1 MIGNKF
7 PFILYP
13 SLAIFLYS
21 TLFFPPLLFGAEP
34 RNVTES
40 TVNHGVILKNNKKQ
54 PLWME
59 LWGKARTAVKNNNK
73 QEAIIRYKKLF
84 HEKPQIEEA
93 LREYVV
99 VLIDLKQWQEAGK
112 SCQTLLEIDPTS
124 LEYLLYA
131 GRVALVQQ
139 RYRKAAKYLGQVYS
153 RSPDGVYSIEALRG
167 QIVALQ
173 KMGRNAMAN
182 PLMEQLYLLIPHE
195 EGFIRQLANLSKELG
210 HDVKARNY
218 YKTLI
223 NEFGG
228 TEVDFLESEP
238 LFVSAKDEELS
249 LKCWLGYLKFHPF
262 YIAYHKKL
270 SLYYLENNM
279 GHEALSHLLVR
290 VAHGEENPQIF
301 LQIGKI
307 YLYEEGRPD
316 KALYYYEEYR
326 KRNVK
331 DKQVVS
337 EIKRIQAIL
346 ANDLLVIVE
355 NEGAWNLWRDLAKV
369 IPDRLA
375 VYYSMAEK
383 LEKLGKKNELLEV
396 LQIIQ
401 IHNPEDQ
408 EVLFKLAK
416 LYFNLGH
423 STAST
428 ETLDS
433 LKPEQQHG
441 KEYLFL
447 RAAIA
452 EQTWDYAASLDYY
465 KQYLLQVPDDFPLIL
480 QCLKRSGEVG
490 LIKKLNFFHS
500 LLPKSSQHKEIR
512 KQGSFIYGEA
522 LVENELFSQARHF
535 YDEFQG
541 KMTLSEIEYDTLN
554 SQNIRVLFSE
564 EKYFQAEQKLRLLL
578 TENNKKIEYIHE
590 LIQTNL
596 FQRDWHNAW
605 KWNEFLVSE
614 AQSLNQDDSQV
625 IFDLFIEKISILE
638 QSSQVEVAAEMVED
652 YLEQILKT
660 ESVDQLNQSHIL
672 HSKLAELYFKEK
684 EFQKSKDILEQLIL
698 VSPSDVETDIL
709 LKINNKYLL
718 DGGDLSAVID
728 DGQQSIINL
737 SDRSRIY
744 KKYGEYITALALC
757 EKYLVKFPQ
766 SLHAN
771 VLKAKL
777 LQATGDDFT
786 PLTIFKTLS
795 LEYPHEENFRQ
806 NVLLLQFKNA
816 KFKEL
821 IEELAP
827 EWKSV
832 KGTDGTLSVR
842 RDVPEIESLP
852 VRQKLLLARAFW
864 ADKRQ
869 NDALTLYHSLLDP
882 PVDHAFTEQLISR
895 NIKLLLPPPQKTFF
909 NTITF
914 TNPAEPD
921 RLDVVMSP
929 EFTWENFEKPVSQ
942 IAASLYS
949 DYRWQQM
956 VSSELSVRQA
966 MVDGNYYQAMK
977 EYQNILTEDSSP
989 ESLYDLAGVYSRLGF
1004 SGKEA
1009 ALYEIIKK
1017 ESPGYPDL
1025 DEAIQRNSLKRKA
1038 RIMPLFEFETKEG
1051 RDDYYD
1057 IKERTAGLKAM
1068 LFPTP
1073 QYEFQLDV
1081 QRIYDESLLLD
1092 ENLWRNRIN
1101 ARMQWSPVYDL
1112 DFILSVGFDHKD
1124 DVHYKNTFLY
1134 NLQLN
1139 GRLGDM
1145 VVGSLSLS
1153 QDIVDD
1159 TLEAL
1164 RTGIHQKEYAAGI
1177 KIDLLPRLF
1186 GGGEYIFSEY
1196 SDGNHQNKY
1205 ELWSSYTL
1213 ISEPTLL
1220 QFRYGYEITH
1230 NNEGNMKR
1238 DFSIESGFASGDH
1251 PYWTPKEYWQHLFTV
1266 SFEHQ
1271 LAENVLGRGAP
1282 SYYTLEYSFGYD
1294 SGGYDTHEAKA
1305 QIFLEMSRHFLLN
1318 SSVEVI
1324 DGSEVQE
1331 TRFMGSLIY
1340 RW

>member
-7 PFILYP
+7 PFILYS
-13 SLAIFLYS
+13 SLAISLCS
-21 TLFFPPLLFGAEP
+21 VLFFPQMLLSAESV
-34 RNVTES
+34 NVSEIS
-40 TVNHGVILKNNKKQ
+40 VSHEVVLKNHKGQ

-59 LWGKARTAVKNNNK
+59 LWGKARSAVKSNNK
-73 QEAIIRYKKLF
+73 QDAVRLYKKLF
-84 HEKPQIEEA
+84 QEKPQIEEA

-99 VLIDLKQWQEAGK
+99 VSMDLKQWQEAGK
-112 SCQTLLEIDPTS
+112 TCRKLLEIDPTS

-131 GRVALVQQ
+131 GRVAQAQ
-139 RYRKAAKYLGQVYS
+139 KRYQKAAKYLGQVYS
-153 RSPDGVYSIEALRG
+153 RSPDGPFSIEALRG
-167 QIVALQ
+167 QIYALQ
-173 KMGRNAMAN
+173 KMGRNEMAN
-182 PLMEQLYLLIPHE
+182 SLMEQLYLLIPHE
-195 EGFIRQLANLSKELG
+195 ESFIRQLASLNKKLG
-210 HDVKARNY
+210 YNVKARNY

-238 LFVSAKDEELS
+238 LFVSAQDAEMS
-249 LKCWLGYLKFHPF
+249 LKCWLGYLKYHPF
-262 YIAYHKKL
+262 YIDYHKKL
-270 SLYYLENNM
+270 SLYYLKNNL

-316 KALYYYEEYR
+316 KALYYYDEYR
-326 KRNVK
+326 KRNLT
-331 DKQVVS
+331 DKHVAS

-355 NEGAWNLWRDLAKV
+355 NEGAWNLWRDLARV

-375 VYYSMAEK
+375 VYYSMAEQ
-383 LEKLGKKNELLEV
+383 LEKLGKKKELLEV

-401 IHNPEDQ
+401 SHNPEDQ
-408 EVLFKLAK
+408 GMLLKLAM
-416 LYFNLGH
+416 LYFDLGQ
-423 STAST
+423 SVAST
-428 ETLDS
+428 KTLD
-433 LKPEQQHG
+433 LLQPAQQHA
-441 KEYLFL
+441 KEYFFL

-452 EQTWDYAASLDYY
+452 EQTWDYARSLEYY

-490 LIKKLNFFHS
+490 LIKKLNFFYS
-500 LLPKSSQHKEIR
+500 LLPQKSNHKDVR
-512 KQGSFIYGEA
+512 KQGNFIYGDA
-522 LVENELFSQARHF
+522 LVHNKLFSQAKHF
-535 YDEFQG
+535 YDVFQE
-541 KMTLSEIEYDTLN
+541 KMALNESEYDSINL
-554 SQNIRVLFSE
+554 QKIRILLSE
-564 EKYFQAEQKLRLLL
+564 EKYFEAEQKLRLLL
-578 TENNKKIEYIHE
+578 TGSKRRVESIYE

-596 FQRDWHNAW
+596 LQKDWDSAW
-605 KWNEFLVSE
+605 KWYEFLVSE
-614 AQSLNQDDSQV
+614 SKASNKENPQASL
-625 IFDLFIEKISILE
+625 DLFIEKVSILE
-638 QSSQVEVAAEMVED
+638 QSDQVETATEMVED
-652 YLEQILKT
+652 YLEQILEKG
-660 ESVDQLNQSHIL
+660 SADQLNQSHVL
-672 HSKLAELYFKEK
+672 HSKLAELYFKGK
-684 EFQKSKDILEQLIL
+684 DFKKSKDILEQLIR
-698 VSPSDVETDIL
+698 VSPSDMESEIL
-709 LKINNKYLL
+709 LRINNKYLQDKEESSVL
-718 DGGDLSAVID
+718 IN
-728 DGQQSIINL
+728 DGQQPVIAL

-744 KKYGEYITALALC
+744 KKYGEYQTALALC
-757 EKYLVKFPQ
+757 EKYLFQFPD
-766 SLHAN
+766 SLQARL
-771 VLKAKL
+771 LKAEL
-777 LQATGDDFT
+777 LQITGDDFT
-786 PLTIFKTLS
+786 PLALFKSLS
-795 LEYPHEENFRQ
+795 TEYPREEDFRQ
-806 NVLLLQFKNA
+806 NVLQLQFKNSR
-816 KFKEL
+816 FKEL

-827 EWKSV
+827 EWKSI

-842 RDVPEIESLP
+842 KDVPEIESLP
-852 VRQKLLLARAFW
+852 VGQKLLLARAFW
-864 ADKRQ
+864 ADKRH
-869 NDALTLYHSLLDP
+869 NDALTLYHSLLNP
-882 PVDHAFTEQLISR
+882 PVDRAFSEQLISR
-895 NIKLLLPPPQKTFF
+895 NIELLLPPPEKTFL
-909 NTITF
+909 NIITF

-929 EFTWENFEKPVSQ
+929 EFTCENFDKPVAQ

-949 DYRWQQM
+949 SYRWQQM
-956 VSSELSVRQA
+956 VSNELSVRQA

-977 EYQNILTEDSSP
+977 EYQNILSEDSSP

-1038 RIMPLFEFETKEG
+1038 RVMPLFEFKTKEG

-1057 IKERTAGLKAM
+1057 IKERVAGLRTM

-1081 QRIYDESLLLD
+1081 QRVYDESFLLD

-1101 ARMQWSPVYDL
+1101 GRMQWSPVYDL
-1112 DFILSVGFDHKD
+1112 DFIVSVGFDYKD
-1124 DVHYKNTFLY
+1124 DEDYKNTFLY
-1134 NLQLN
+1134 DLQIN

-1153 QDIVDD
+1153 QDVVDD

-1164 RTGIHQKEYAAGI
+1164 RTGIYQKEYEAGI
-1177 KIDLLPRLF
+1177 RIDLLPRLF

-1220 QFRYGYEITH
+1220 QLRYGYEIIH
-1230 NNEGNMKR
+1230 NDEGNTKR
-1238 DFSIESGFASGDH
+1238 NFSIESGFASGDH

-1305 QIFLEMSRHFLLN
+1305 QIFLEMNRHFLLN